1 MSQITINNI
10 DFTLNYEGY
19 LWMSNEKE
27 PRVYP
32 QPTTIDAALLHSNN
46 PFVVEGYLYNKER
59 GVSLSIKSPQGVP
72 CVHRFE
78 VHKAD
83 FEHEDSVTHV
93 AYLAHRMGSRRLHF
107 LRFWR
112 PEEDKACLGMHVLRV
127 EKLVFVGFKK

>member
-59 GVSLSIKSPQGVP
+59 GVSVCIKSHDGKPSIYQFDV
-72 CVHRFE
+72 
-78 VHKAD
+78 KAAH
-83 FEHEDSVTHV
+83 FDSPNVTPITYV
-93 AYLAHRMGSRRLHF
+93 GHRMAGLSLNF
-107 LRFWR
+107 LRYWT
-112 PEEDKACLGMHVLRV
+112 PQADKACLDMPVLML
-127 EKLVFVGFKK
+127 EKMVFVGFKK